1 MPISKYYEMYSSV
14 LSTLKDF
21 AEHPLADIKATV
33 IQDFR
38 LTEQDLSQMLPSK
51 KQPLWS
57 NRLGWATTYLKH
69 AHFISSPG
77 RGRFQITK
85 EGIHALNSG
94 ETIDNTFLLANSPSF
109 RAFKYGTEKEV
120 FEKNIRGSNQT
131 PSKLISTSESSPSPE
146 ETPQEILE
154 RVHHEINQQLSD
166 DLLSAVYEQSPDF
179 FEVMVVQLLK
189 AMGYGESATGIVTQS
204 SRDEG
209 IDGIIY
215 EDKLGFNLIYVQAKK
230 WDPEST
236 IGRPEIQKF
245 IGALAGQGANKGLF
259 ITTAKF
265 SQEAIQYTKKQHTAK
280 IVLVDGK
287 KLTDL
292 MIEYDFG
299 TSTEFVYKIKRI
311 DSDFFNAD

>member
-1 MPISKYYEMYSSV
+1 MPIPKYDEMY
-14 LSTLKDF
+14 LSILQALKDGN
-21 AEHPLADIKATV
+21 EHPLSDLKSAV
-33 IQDFR
+33 IQDFQ
-38 LTEQDLSQMLPSK
+38 LTDEEQSQPLPSR

-57 NRLGWATTYLKH
+57 NRLGWANSYLKN
-69 AHFISSPG
+69 AGLLFSPG
-77 RGRFQITK
+77 RARFQITE
-85 EGIHALNSG
+85 EGKRVLDSG
-94 ETIDNTFLLANSPSF
+94 AKIDNIFLLGYASFQDFMHRTSTPIIAQDKSNEPSLS
-109 RAFKYGTEKEV
+109 KQYTE
-120 FEKNIRGSNQT
+120 SQ
-131 PSKLISTSESSPSPE
+131 
-146 ETPQEILE
+146 ETPQEVLE
-154 RVHHEINQQLSD
+154 RVHGEINQQLAD
-166 DLLSAVYEQSPDF
+166 DLLIAVYEQTPDF
-179 FEVMVVQLLK
+179 FERMVIQLLK
-189 AMGYGESATGIVTQS
+189 AIGYGDSATGIVTQS

-245 IGALAGQGANKGLF
+245 VGALAGQGANKGLF

-265 SQEAIQYTKKQHTAK
+265 SQEAIQYAQKQHTTK
-280 IVLVDGK
+280 VVLVDGK

-311 DSDFFNAD
+311 DSDFFSVD